1 MYMHWSGDSTAHD
14 SASIS
19 EHHDGVLYMQ
29 SQKKQQRHA
38 IKNSN
43 APRDKSIYRAH
54 FSPMWANHIGQTLI
68 GSLHQPNVEFQKT
81 IYLAQWFIAT
91 AELPVAH
98 VRTHVAE
105 EFFSSFYGSFGTR
118 VFNAG
123 CFQCRLYLFVGR
135 IELDFGGSLK
145 RAVDIVD
152 QQARDVD
159 RQVQIAI
166 HVATGL
172 VL

>member
-1 MYMHWSGDSTAHD
+1 MHHATNAYIGHIFHPCGQITSVRLDPCISQMWSST
-14 SASIS
+14 
-19 EHHDGVLYMQ
+19 
-29 SQKKQQRHA
+29 
-38 IKNSN
+38 
-43 APRDKSIYRAH
+43 
-54 FSPMWANHIGQTLI
+54 
-68 GSLHQPNVEFQKT
+68 KT

-98 VRTHVAE
+98 VQTHVAA
-105 EFFSSFYGSFGTR
+105 EFFSSFYGSFGAR

-123 CFQCRLYLFVGR
+123 MFLFVGR
-135 IELDFGGSLK
+135 IELDLGGSLK
-145 RAVDIVD
+145 RGVDIVD